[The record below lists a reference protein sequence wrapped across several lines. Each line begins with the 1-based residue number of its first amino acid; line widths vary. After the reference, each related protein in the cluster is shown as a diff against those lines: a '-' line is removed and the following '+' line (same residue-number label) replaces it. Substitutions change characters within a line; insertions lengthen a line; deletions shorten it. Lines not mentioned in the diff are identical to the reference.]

1 MKKLYQYPFSCI
13 IQLLLCKIGIAC
25 HNPFRDEC
33 TPDFECCS
41 PLHKER
47 YWLRISASKL
57 PIKVK
62 VSYKPTATVG
72 TEGRT
77 FIKNKNF
84 MLFQQTNIFL
94 QQKIIKVINMKKN
107 TL

>member
-47 YWLRISASKL
+47 YWPRISASKL
-57 PIKVK
+57 PIKDK
-62 VSYKPTATVG
+62 MKLRRDKDKTYMLNLIANLVS
-72 TEGRT
+72 
-77 FIKNKNF
+77 
-84 MLFQQTNIFL
+84 L
-94 QQKIIKVINMKKN
+94 
-107 TL
+107 